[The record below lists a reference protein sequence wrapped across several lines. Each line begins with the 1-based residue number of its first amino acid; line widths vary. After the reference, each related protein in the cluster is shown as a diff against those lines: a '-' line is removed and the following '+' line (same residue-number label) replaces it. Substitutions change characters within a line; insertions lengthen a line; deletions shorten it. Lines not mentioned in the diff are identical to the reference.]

1 MTTPALTILKDWP
14 RFSIE
19 RYPVFL
25 QASSNQFSDATGGRG
40 ALKHPLRRYSGGT
53 RLIGAALPVWTAPG
67 DNLAPYAALKVVQ
80 PGDILVVASASHTG
94 CALLGDHIMGLLN
107 NAKAAGMI
115 TDGLVRDLEG
125 LRNINLPVYAA
136 GTSPLV
142 PTKQGPGTVGL
153 PITLGSVVIHPGDL
167 VIADDDGIVIVPPA
181 EFARVSD
188 KLIALREQD
197 ATLEQRVRS
206 GATEPPDFEQLLER
220 VGVRWLTPANLPATQ
235 SSEQAKP

>member
-1 MTTPALTILKDWP
+1 MSSPALTILKDWP
-14 RFSIE
+14 RFALE

-25 QASSNQFSDATGGRG
+25 QASSSQFSDATNGVGT
-40 ALKHPLRRYSGGT
+40 LKHPMRRFSGGV
-53 RLIGAALPVWTAPG
+53 RLIGSALPVWTAPG
-67 DNLAPYAALKVVQ
+67 DNLAPYAALKVIQ
-80 PGDILVVASASHTG
+80 PGDILVVASASYTG

-115 TDGLVRDLEG
+115 TDGLIRDIDG
-125 LRNINLPVYAA
+125 LRDINLPVYAA

-167 VIADDDGIVIVPPA
+167 IVADDDGIVIVPPA
-181 EFARVSD
+181 DFAQVSD
-188 KLIALREQD
+188 KLIALRARD

-220 VGVRWLTPANLPATQ
+220 VGVRWLT
-235 SSEQAKP
+235 

>member
-1 MTTPALTILKDWP
+1 MSAPALTILKDWP

-19 RYPVFL
+19 RYPVFS
-25 QASSNQFSDATGGRG
+25 QASSNQFSDATGGIGTLRQ
-40 ALKHPLRRYSGGT
+40 PLNRYSGGA
-53 RLIGAALPVWTAPG
+53 RLIGSALPVWTAPG

-80 PGDILVVASASHTG
+80 PGDILVVASASYTG

-107 NAKAAGMI
+107 NAQAAGMI

-142 PTKQGPGTVGL
+142 PTKHGPGTVGL

-197 ATLEQRVRS
+197 AKLEQRVRA

-220 VGVRWLTPANLPATQ
+220 VGVRWLTTP
-235 SSEQAKP
+235 E

>member
-1 MTTPALTILKDWP
+1 MSAPALTILKDWP
-14 RFSIE
+14 RVAIE

-25 QASSNQFSDATGGRG
+25 QASSSQFSDATDGLGT
-40 ALKHPLRRYSGGT
+40 LKHPLRRFSGAA
-53 RLIGAALPVWTAPG
+53 RLMGSALPVWTAPG
-67 DNLAPYAALKVVQ
+67 DNLAPYAALKVIQ
-80 PGDILVVASASHTG
+80 PGDILIVASASYTG

-125 LRNINLPVYAA
+125 LRDINLPVYAA

-142 PTKQGPGTVGL
+142 PTKHGPGTVGL

-181 EFARVSD
+181 EFAQVSD
-188 KLIALREQD
+188 KLIALRERD
-197 ATLEQRVRS
+197 AALEQRVRA
-206 GATEPPDFEQLLER
+206 GATKPPDFEQLLER
-220 VGVRWLTPANLPATQ
+220 VGVRWLT
-235 SSEQAKP
+235 

>member
-1 MTTPALTILKDWP
+1 MSAPALTILKDWP
-14 RFSIE
+14 RFAIE
-19 RYPVFL
+19 HYPVFS
-25 QASSNQFSDATGGRG
+25 QASSSQFSDASNGVGT
-40 ALKHPLRRYSGGT
+40 LKQPLRRFSGGA
-53 RLIGAALPVWTAPG
+53 RLMGSALPVWTAPG
-67 DNLAPYAALKVVQ
+67 DNLAPYAALTVVQ

-125 LRNINLPVYAA
+125 LRDINLPVYAA

-142 PTKQGPGTVGL
+142 PTKHGPGTVGL

-167 VIADDDGIVIVPPA
+167 VIADDDGIVIIPPA
-181 EFARVSD
+181 AFAQVSD

-197 ATLEQRVRS
+197 AKLEQRVRA
-206 GATEPPDFEQLLER
+206 GATEPPGFEQLLER
-220 VGVRWLTPANLPATQ
+220 VGVRWLT
-235 SSEQAKP
+235 

>member
-1 MTTPALTILKDWP
+1 MSSPALTILKDWP
-14 RFSIE
+14 RFALE

-25 QASSNQFSDATGGRG
+25 QASSSQFSDATNGVGT
-40 ALKHPLRRYSGGT
+40 LKHPLRRFSGGA
-53 RLIGAALPVWTAPG
+53 RLIGSALPVWTAPG
-67 DNLAPYAALKVVQ
+67 DNLAPYAALKVIQ
-80 PGDILVVASASHTG
+80 PGDILVVASASYTG

-115 TDGLVRDLEG
+115 TDGLIRDIDG
-125 LRNINLPVYAA
+125 LRDINLPVYAA

-167 VIADDDGIVIVPPA
+167 IVADDDGIVIVPPA
-181 EFARVSD
+181 DFAQVSD
-188 KLIALREQD
+188 KLIALLARD

-220 VGVRWLTPANLPATQ
+220 VGVRWLT
-235 SSEQAKP
+235 

>member
-1 MTTPALTILKDWP
+1 MSTPALTILKYWP
-14 RFSIE
+14 RFTTQS
-19 RYPVFL
+19 YPVFL
-25 QASSNQFSDATGGRG
+25 KASSNQFSDATGGRG
-40 ALKHPLRRYSGGT
+40 TLKHSLRRFSGGA
-53 RLIGAALPVWTAPG
+53 RLMGSALPVWTAPG
-67 DNLAPYAALKVVQ
+67 DNLAPYAALKVIQ
-80 PGDILVVASASHTG
+80 PGDILVVASASYTG

-125 LRNINLPVYAA
+125 LRGINLPVYAA

-142 PTKQGPGTVGL
+142 PTKHGPGTVGL

-181 EFARVSD
+181 EFAQVSER
-188 KLIALREQD
+188 LIALRERD
-197 ATLEQRVRS
+197 AALEQRVRA

-220 VGVRWLTPANLPATQ
+220 AGVRWLT
-235 SSEQAKP
+235 

>member
-1 MTTPALTILKDWP
+1 MSTPALTILKDWP
-14 RFSIE
+14 RLALQ

-25 QASSNQFSDATGGRG
+25 QASSGQFSDATGGVG
-40 ALKHPLRRYSGGT
+40 TLKHSLRRFSGGA
-53 RLIGAALPVWTAPG
+53 RLMGAALPVSTAPG
-67 DNLAPYAALKVVQ
+67 DNLAPYAALKVIK
-80 PGDILVVASASHTG
+80 PGDVLVVASASHTG

-115 TDGLVRDLEG
+115 TDGLVRDLDG
-125 LRNINLPVYAA
+125 LRQIGLPVYAA
-136 GTSPLV
+136 GTSPLI

-181 EFARVSD
+181 NFAQVSD
-188 KLIALREQD
+188 TLIALRERD
-197 ATLEQRVRS
+197 ASLEQRVRS

-220 VGVRWLTPANLPATQ
+220 IGIRWLT
-235 SSEQAKP
+235 

>member
-1 MTTPALTILKDWP
+1 MSAPALTILKDWP
-14 RFSIE
+14 RVSIQ

-25 QASSNQFSDATGGRG
+25 QASSNQFSDATGGLG
-40 ALKHPLRRYSGGT
+40 TLKQPLRRFSGGA
-53 RLIGAALPVWTAPG
+53 RLIGSALPVWTAPG
-67 DNLAPYAALKVVQ
+67 DNLAPYAALKVIQ
-80 PGDILVVASASHTG
+80 PGDILIVASASYTG

-125 LRNINLPVYAA
+125 LRDINLPVYAA

-153 PITLGSVVIHPGDL
+153 PITLGSVTIHPGDL

-181 EFARVSD
+181 KFAQLSD
-188 KLIALREQD
+188 KLIALREKD
-197 ATLEQRVRS
+197 AALEQRVRS

-220 VGVRWLTPANLPATQ
+220 VGVRWLT
-235 SSEQAKP
+235 

>member
-14 RFSIE
+14 RFSTQS
-19 RYPVFL
+19 YPVFS
-25 QASSNQFSDATGGRG
+25 QASSNQFSDATGGIG
-40 ALKHPLRRYSGGT
+40 TLKHALRRYSGGA
-53 RLIGAALPVWTAPG
+53 RLIGSALPVWTAPG
-67 DNLAPYAALKVVQ
+67 DNLAPYAALKVVK
-80 PGDILVVASASHTG
+80 PGDILVVASASYTG

-142 PTKQGPGTVGL
+142 PTKKGPGTVGL

-197 ATLEQRVRS
+197 AMLEQRVRS

-220 VGVRWLTPANLPATQ
+220 VGVRWLAPVTPPTTR
-235 SSEQAKP
+235 SSE

>member
-25 QASSNQFSDATGGRG
+25 QASSNQFSDVTDGIGT
-40 ALKHPLRRYSGGT
+40 LKHALRRYSGGA
-53 RLIGAALPVWTAPG
+53 RLIGSALPVWTAPG

-80 PGDILVVASASHTG
+80 PGDILVVASASYTG

-142 PTKQGPGTVGL
+142 PTKHGPGTVGL
-153 PITLGSVVIHPGDL
+153 PISLGSVVIHPGDL
-167 VIADDDGIVIVPPA
+167 VIADDDGIVMVPPA

-197 ATLEQRVRS
+197 AMLEQRVRS
-206 GATEPPDFEQLLER
+206 GATEPPDFEQLLEH
-220 VGVRWLTPANLPATQ
+220 VGVRWL
-235 SSEQAKP
+235 

>member
-1 MTTPALTILKDWP
+1 MSAPALTILKDWP
-14 RFSIE
+14 RFAIE
-19 RYPVFL
+19 HYPVFS
-25 QASSNQFSDATGGRG
+25 QASSSQFSDATNGVGT
-40 ALKHPLRRYSGGT
+40 LKQPLRRFSGGV
-53 RLIGAALPVWTAPG
+53 RLMGSALPVWTAPG

-125 LRNINLPVYAA
+125 LRDINLPVYAA

-142 PTKQGPGTVGL
+142 PTKHGPGTVGL

-181 EFARVSD
+181 AFAQVSD

-197 ATLEQRVRS
+197 AKLEQRVRA

-220 VGVRWLTPANLPATQ
+220 VGVRWLT
-235 SSEQAKP
+235 

>member
-1 MTTPALTILKDWP
+1 MSAPALTILKDWP
-14 RFSIE
+14 RFAIE
-19 RYPVFL
+19 HYPVFS
-25 QASSNQFSDATGGRG
+25 QASSSQFSDASNGVGT
-40 ALKHPLRRYSGGT
+40 LKQPLRRFSGGA
-53 RLIGAALPVWTAPG
+53 RLMGSALPVWTAPG
-67 DNLAPYAALKVVQ
+67 DNLAPYAALTVVQ

-125 LRNINLPVYAA
+125 LRDINLPVYAA

-142 PTKQGPGTVGL
+142 PTKHGPGTVGL

-181 EFARVSD
+181 AFAQVSD

-197 ATLEQRVRS
+197 AKLEQRVRA
-206 GATEPPDFEQLLER
+206 GATEPPGFEQLLER
-220 VGVRWLTPANLPATQ
+220 VGVRWLT
-235 SSEQAKP
+235 

>member
-1 MTTPALTILKDWP
+1 MSAPALSILKAWP
-14 RFSIE
+14 RVSIE

-25 QASSNQFSDATGGRG
+25 QASSNQFSDATGGIGTLRQ
-40 ALKHPLRRYSGGT
+40 PLNRYSGGA
-53 RLIGAALPVWTAPG
+53 RLIGSALPVWTAPG

-80 PGDILVVASASHTG
+80 PGDILVVASASYTG

-107 NAKAAGMI
+107 NAQAAGMI

-142 PTKQGPGTVGL
+142 PTKHGPGTVGL

-197 ATLEQRVRS
+197 AKLEQRVRA

-220 VGVRWLTPANLPATQ
+220 VGVRWLTTP
-235 SSEQAKP
+235 E

>member
-1 MTTPALTILKDWP
+1 MSAPALTILKDWP

-25 QASSNQFSDATGGRG
+25 QASSNQFSDVTGGVG
-40 ALKHPLRRYSGGT
+40 TLKHAVHRYSGGA
-53 RLIGAALPVWTAPG
+53 RLMGSALPVWTAPG
-67 DNLAPYAALKVVQ
+67 DNLAPYAALKVVK
-80 PGDILVVASASHTG
+80 PGDILVVASASYTG

-136 GTSPLV
+136 GTSPLG
-142 PTKQGPGTVGL
+142 PTTHGPGTVGL
-153 PITLGSVVIHPGDL
+153 PISLGSVVIHPGDI

-197 ATLEQRVRS
+197 AMLEQRVRS
-206 GATEPPDFEQLLER
+206 GATEPPDFEQLLDR
-220 VGVRWLTPANLPATQ
+220 VGVRWLAPIDLPTTR
-235 SSEQAKP
+235 SDE

>member
-1 MTTPALTILKDWP
+1 
-14 RFSIE
+14 
-19 RYPVFL
+19 
-25 QASSNQFSDATGGRG
+25 
-40 ALKHPLRRYSGGT
+40 
-53 RLIGAALPVWTAPG
+53 
-67 DNLAPYAALKVVQ
+67 
-80 PGDILVVASASHTG
+80 
-94 CALLGDHIMGLLN
+94 MGLLN

-142 PTKQGPGTVGL
+142 PTKHGPGTVGL

-197 ATLEQRVRS
+197 AKLEQRIRA

-220 VGVRWLTPANLPATQ
+220 VGVRWLTTP
-235 SSEQAKP
+235 E

>member
-1 MTTPALTILKDWP
+1 MSAPALTILKEWP
-14 RFSIE
+14 RVTIQP
-19 RYPVFL
+19 YPVFL
-25 QASSNQFSDATGGRG
+25 QASSNQFSDAMGGRG
-40 ALKHPLRRYSGGT
+40 TLKHPLRRFSGGA
-53 RLIGAALPVWTAPG
+53 RLMGLALPVWTAPG
-67 DNLAPYAALKVVQ
+67 DNLAPYAALKVIQ
-80 PGDILVVASASHTG
+80 PGDILVVASASYTG

-125 LRNINLPVYAA
+125 LRDINLPVYAA

-142 PTKQGPGTVGL
+142 PTKHGPGTVGL

-181 EFARVSD
+181 EFAEVSD
-188 KLIALREQD
+188 KLIALRERD
-197 ATLEQRVRS
+197 AALEQRVRA

-220 VGVRWLTPANLPATQ
+220 VGVRWLT
-235 SSEQAKP
+235 

>member
-14 RFSIE
+14 RFSIQS
-19 RYPVFL
+19 YPVFS
-25 QASSNQFSDATGGRG
+25 QASSNQFSDATGGIG
-40 ALKHPLRRYSGGT
+40 TLKHALRRYSGGA
-53 RLIGAALPVWTAPG
+53 RLIGSALPVWTAPG
-67 DNLAPYAALKVVQ
+67 DNLAPYAALKVVK
-80 PGDILVVASASHTG
+80 PGDILVVASASYTG

-153 PITLGSVVIHPGDL
+153 PISLGSVVIHPGDL

-181 EFARVSD
+181 EFAQVSD
-188 KLIALREQD
+188 KLIALRAQD
-197 ATLEQRVRS
+197 AMLEQRVRS

-220 VGVRWLTPANLPATQ
+220 VGVRWLAPIDLPTTR
-235 SSEQAKP
+235 SDE

>member
-14 RFSIE
+14 RVAIE

-25 QASSNQFSDATGGRG
+25 QASSSQFSDATGGVG
-40 ALKHPLRRYSGGT
+40 TFKHPLRRFSGGA
-53 RLIGAALPVWTAPG
+53 RLMGSALPVWTAPG
-67 DNLAPYAALKVVQ
+67 DNLAPYAALKVVR

-115 TDGLVRDLEG
+115 TDGLVRDLDG
-125 LRNINLPVYAA
+125 LREINLPVYAA
-136 GTSPLV
+136 GTSPLI

-167 VIADDDGIVIVPPA
+167 IIADDDGIVAVPPA
-181 EFARVSD
+181 QFAQVSE
-188 KLIALREQD
+188 KLIALRQQD
-197 ATLEQRVRS
+197 SILEQRVRS
-206 GATEPPDFEQLLER
+206 GATEPPGFEQLLER
-220 VGVRWLTPANLPATQ
+220 VGVRWLT
-235 SSEQAKP
+235 